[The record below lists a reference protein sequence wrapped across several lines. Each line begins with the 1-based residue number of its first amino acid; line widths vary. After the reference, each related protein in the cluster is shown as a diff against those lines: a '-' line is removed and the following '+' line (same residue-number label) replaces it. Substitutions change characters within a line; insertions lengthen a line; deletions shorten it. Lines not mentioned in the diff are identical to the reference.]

1 METRELDSKRIP
13 AHIAIIMDGNGR
25 WAKRRGLARVMGH
38 KKGLDSVR
46 RVIRA
51 AQDLNIK
58 FLTLYAFSSE
68 NWKRPPEEID
78 FLMRSC
84 EAFIIEELSEMIKN
98 DVRLKHIGL
107 RGELTPS
114 LRACINNA
122 EELTKN
128 NHKLCVQL
136 AFNYGSRR
144 EIIDAVKKIVSDALN
159 TKIALDSIDE
169 GLFSSYLNTAG
180 VPDPDLLIRTSGEMR
195 LSNFLLWQICYTE
208 IFVVKKFWPD
218 FTARDLLAAIE
229 DYQKRK
235 RRFGGIDD

>member
-1 METRELDSKRIP
+1 MNQNKIP
-13 AHIAIIMDGNGR
+13 SHVAIIMDGNGR

-38 KKGLDSVR
+38 RQGLESVR

-51 AQDLNIK
+51 SQDLNIK

-68 NWKRPPEEID
+68 NWKRPTEEIE
-78 FLMRSC
+78 FLMKSC
-84 EAFIIEELSEMIKN
+84 EAFITEELPEMIKN

-107 RGELTPS
+107 REELS
-114 LRACINNA
+114 SGLRACIENA

-128 NHKLCVQL
+128 NRRLCVQL

-144 EIIDAVKKIVSDALN
+144 EIIDAVKKIAFDALN
-159 TKIALDSIDE
+159 AKIKIDDIGE

-195 LSNFLLWQICYTE
+195 LSNFLLWQVCYTE
-208 IFVVKKFWPD
+208 IYVVKKFWPD
-218 FTARDLLAAIE
+218 FTARDLLAAVR
-229 DYQKRK
+229 DYQRRK
-235 RRFGGIDD
+235 RRFGGVGD

>member
-1 METRELDSKRIP
+1 MLDRSKIP
-13 AHIAIIMDGNGR
+13 AHVAIIMDGNGR
-25 WAKRRGLARVMGH
+25 WARRRGLARVMGH

-51 AQDLNIK
+51 SQDLNIK

-68 NWKRPPEEID
+68 NWRRPAQEIE
-78 FLMRSC
+78 FLMKSC
-84 EAFIIEELSEMIKN
+84 EAFITEELPEMIKN

-107 RGELTPS
+107 KEELTS
-114 LRACINNA
+114 TLRSCIENA

-128 NHKLCVQL
+128 NRRLCVQL

-144 EIIDAVKKIVSDALN
+144 EIIDAVKEAALN
-159 TKIALDSIDE
+159 ALSGKIALGDINE
-169 GLFSSYLNTAG
+169 ELFSSYLDTAG

-195 LSNFLLWQICYTE
+195 LSNFLLWQLCYTE
-208 IFVVKKFWPD
+208 IYVAKKFWPD
-218 FTARDLLAAIE
+218 FTARDLMVAVI

-235 RRFGGIDD
+235 RRFGGLDA